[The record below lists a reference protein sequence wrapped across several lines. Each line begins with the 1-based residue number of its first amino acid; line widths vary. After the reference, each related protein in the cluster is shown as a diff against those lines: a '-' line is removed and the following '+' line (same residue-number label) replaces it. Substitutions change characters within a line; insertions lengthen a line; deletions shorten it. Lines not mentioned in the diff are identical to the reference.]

1 MVAPL
6 GFFAYKTVYKIALL
20 LITEKPYRMLFFAGL
35 AVGGDSGQVPHA
47 GVPEI
52 VTCPLP
58 PPTDCGE
65 QFFR

>member
-1 MVAPL
+1 ML
-6 GFFAYKTVYKIALL
+6 GLFYGETLFFEFV
-20 LITEKPYRMLFFAGL
+20 FAGL
-35 AVGGDSGQVPHA
+35 AVGEGSGQVPHA